1 MLPVLAWRFCYNLF
15 LGCLLGYPMVYFF
28 HFSPVIMPRSLPLF
42 LLFLD
47 PKQSSSAYSFPSH
60 PFFGMP
66 PQPRP
71 GSLHPHLLR
80 MTAQWATTPILVAWQ
95 NTCYLSR
102 SRVQVWLPWV
112 PCCRFSG
119 AVIKV
124 MLGLQPPL
132 QAGGWAGS
140 PCLSWRSSQEAV
152 PSRLL
157 MWEPCC
163 FHSVGRCLS
172 ALWHHANLQHGRI
185 LFVCFFDLKK
195 QNKTIKVYK
204 LRRNRKRKPARE
216 RSQSFVV
223 QLSQGDFI
231 TFSYALC

>member
-1 MLPVLAWRFCYNLF
+1 MLPVLAWTFCYNLF
-15 LGCLLGYPMVYFF
+15 LGCLLEYPMVYFF
-28 HFSPVIMPRSLPLF
+28 HFSPMIMLSSLPLF

-47 PKQSSSAYSFPSH
+47 PQHSSSAYSFPSH

-71 GSLHPHLLR
+71 SCPHPHLLR
-80 MTAQWATTPILVAWQ
+80 MTAQWATTPILVAWP

-132 QAGGWAGS
+132 QDGGWAVS
-140 PCLSWRSSQEAV
+140 PCLSWGWSQEAV

-163 FHSVGRCLS
+163 FHSVGRCPS

-185 LFVCFFDLKK
+185 FFFL
-195 QNKTIKVYK
+195 NKTIKVYK
-204 LRRNRKRKPARE
+204 LRRNRKRKPARA

-223 QLSQGDFI
+223 QLSQEDFI
-231 TFSYALC
+231 TLSYALC